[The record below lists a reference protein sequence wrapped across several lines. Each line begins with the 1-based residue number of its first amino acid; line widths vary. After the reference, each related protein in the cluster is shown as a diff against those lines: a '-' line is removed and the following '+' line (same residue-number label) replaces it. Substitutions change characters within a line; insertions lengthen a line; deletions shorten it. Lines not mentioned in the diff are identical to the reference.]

1 MVPINVQPQALAP
14 LVRPVLQPDFPSCI
28 RTYPHS
34 VRGLVDA
41 VFSAWQTVSRPSLPS
56 AWTSPHTLMSPHH
69 GPDSLPHQTSLVAQT
84 VKNLP
89 AVWETQVQSLGW
101 EDPLEKAMA
110 THSSIPAWKIPWM
123 EEPGRLQSMGSQ
135 RVRQDWVTSL
145 SFPIMALTPSLIAQF
160 WGLQGLTPFLGYEL
174 LKEDQPTTINMYWAF
189 TMCQLR

>member
-34 VRGLVDA
+34 VLGLVDA
-41 VFSAWQTVSRPSLPS
+41 VFSAWQTASQPSLPS
-56 AWTSPHTLMSPHH
+56 TWTSPHTLMSPHH
-69 GPDSLPHQTSLVAQT
+69 GPDSFPHQTSLVAQT

-123 EEPGRLQSMGSQ
+123 EEPGRLQWDSKESDTTEQ
-135 RVRQDWVTSL
+135 LHWFTDPCL
-145 SFPIMALTPSLIAQF
+145 ALTHHHRA
-160 WGLQGLTPFLGYEL
+160 
-174 LKEDQPTTINMYWAF
+174 
-189 TMCQLR
+189 